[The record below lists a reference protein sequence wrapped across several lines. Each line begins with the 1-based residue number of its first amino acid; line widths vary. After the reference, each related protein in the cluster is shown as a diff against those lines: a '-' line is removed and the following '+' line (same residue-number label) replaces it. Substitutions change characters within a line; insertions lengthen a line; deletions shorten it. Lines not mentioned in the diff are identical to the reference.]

1 VRVSLDGWVNGVF
14 ILGILGVWRIT
25 HLLHAEDGPG
35 QVVVKLRRAAGDGV
49 LGQAMDCFQCL
60 SLWIAAPFA
69 VLIGQGWLERTLL
82 WPALSA
88 GAIAFEAILQRLK
101 PAGVRYFEDEPEQE
115 KPHVQLWEATP
126 EHGTGTNAAG
136 LERTTASSDADRPT
150 TGSGTGV

>member
-1 VRVSLDGWVNGVF
+1 MKSVF

-35 QVVVKLRRAAGDGV
+35 QIVVKLRRAAGDGV

-60 SLWIAAPFA
+60 SLWVAVPFA

-88 GAIAFEAILQRLK
+88 GAIALDVILQRLK
-101 PAGVRYFEDEPEQE
+101 PAGVRYLEDEPGQE
-115 KPHVQLWEATP
+115 NSHV
-126 EHGTGTNAAG
+126 
-136 LERTTASSDADRPT
+136 
-150 TGSGTGV
+150 

>member
-1 VRVSLDGWVNGVF
+1 MNGVF

-49 LGQAMDCFQCL
+49 FGQAMDCFQCL

-69 VLIGQGWLERTLL
+69 VLIGQSWLERTLL

-115 KPHVQLWEATP
+115 KSHVQLWEATP
-126 EHGTGTNAAG
+126 ESGAGTGAAG
-136 LERTTASSDADRPT
+136 PERTTASSDADRPA

>member
-35 QVVVKLRRAAGDGV
+35 QIMVKLRRAAGDGV
-49 LGQAMDCFQCL
+49 LGQAMDCFQCS

-69 VLIGQGWLERTLL
+69 VLIGQGWLERALL

-88 GAIAFEAILQRLK
+88 GAITLDVILQRLE

-115 KPHVQLWEATP
+115 KSHVQLWEATRD
-126 EHGTGTNAAG
+126 HGAGTGAAG
-136 LERTTASSDADRPT
+136 LERSTASPDADRPT

>member
-1 VRVSLDGWVNGVF
+1 MRVSLDGWVSGVF

-49 LGQAMDCFQCL
+49 FGQAMDCFQCL

-88 GAIAFEAILQRLK
+88 GAIAFEANLQRLK

>member
-1 VRVSLDGWVNGVF
+1 MF

-35 QVVVKLRRAAGDGV
+35 QVVVKLRRAAGDSV

-69 VLIGQGWLERTLL
+69 VLIGQGWLEGTLL

-88 GAIAFEAILQRLK
+88 GAIVLEAILQRLK
-101 PAGVRYFEDEPEQE
+101 PAGLRYFEDEPEQE
-115 KPHVQLWEATP
+115 KSHVQLWETTP
-126 EHGTGTNAAG
+126 EPGAGTDAAG
-136 LERTTASSDADRPT
+136 LERTTASSSAEQRT
-150 TGSGTGV
+150 AGSGTGV

>member
-1 VRVSLDGWVNGVF
+1 MSLDGWVNGVF

-35 QVVVKLRRAAGDGV
+35 QIVVKLRRAAGDGV

-88 GAIAFEAILQRLK
+88 GAIALEAILQRLK
-101 PAGVRYFEDEPEQE
+101 PGRRALLRG
-115 KPHVQLWEATP
+115 
-126 EHGTGTNAAG
+126 
-136 LERTTASSDADRPT
+136 
-150 TGSGTGV
+150 

>member
-1 VRVSLDGWVNGVF
+1 MRVSLDGWVNGVF

-25 HLLHAEDGPG
+25 HLLHAEEGPG

-88 GAIAFEAILQRLK
+88 GAIALEVILQRLK
-101 PAGVRYFEDEPEQE
+101 PAGVHYFEDEPEQE
-115 KPHVQLWEATP
+115 KSHVQLWETTP
-126 EHGTGTNAAG
+126 DPGAGTGAAE
-136 LERTTASSDADRPT
+136 LERTAESSSDERRT
-150 TGSGTGV
+150 TGGGTGV